1 MSNEV
6 INNASAGEASMDGA
20 LMGTFEHALDPKR
33 RITIPSVWREVMGSP
48 AYLCVMADP
57 HDACLTIIPPNVLRQ
72 RLQKLR
78 EQPVFD
84 EGLTEALRDL
94 FSDAEYLAVDVQ
106 GRIRISDGLLAFAQL
121 EDMVHLVGV
130 GTRIQIWAPAKKKLR
145 GAKGTSGP
153 DQAALAQ
160 AAKTL
165 KF

>member
-1 MSNEV
+1 MSDDVTNQ
-6 INNASAGEASMDGA
+6 ASVGAAAMDGA

-48 AYLCVMADP
+48 THLCVMVDP

-94 FSDAEYLAVDVQ
+94 FAEAEYLAVDVQ

-121 EDMVHLVGV
+121 EDMAHLVGV

-145 GAKGTSGP
+145 SAKGQPGP